1 MGKITL
7 ETISIFGFHGCMKE
21 ETKVGSLFTID
32 LEINT
37 DFKKC
42 YISDNLSDT
51 IDYTY
56 LYKII
61 KEEMLIRSNLI
72 EHLAN
77 RIIKK
82 IKINVK
88 NIDLIKIKLCKICPP
103 LTGAEINKICVI
115 ITN

>member
-7 ETISIFGFHGCMKE
+7 ENISIFGFHGCME
-21 ETKVGSLFTID
+21 EEIKVGSLFTID

-37 DFKKC
+37 DFKKS
-42 YISDNLSDT
+42 YISDNLYDT

-72 EHLAN
+72 ENLAN
-77 RIIKK
+77 RIIEK
-82 IKINVK
+82 IKINIK
-88 NIDLIKIKLCKICPP
+88 NIDFIKIKLCKISPP
-103 LTGAEINKICVI
+103 LKGADINKICVI
-115 ITN
+115 ITR

>member
-1 MGKITL
+1 MNKIIL
-7 ETISIFGFHGCMKE
+7 ENINIFGFHGCMEE
-21 ETKVGSLFTID
+21 ETKIESLFTID
-32 LEINT
+32 LELNI
-37 DFKKC
+37 DFQAC

-77 RIIKK
+77 RIIQTIKMK
-82 IKINVK
+82 IK
-88 NIDLIKIKLCKICPP
+88 NITFIKIKLCKISPI
-103 LTGAEINKICVI
+103 LQGGEISKICVI